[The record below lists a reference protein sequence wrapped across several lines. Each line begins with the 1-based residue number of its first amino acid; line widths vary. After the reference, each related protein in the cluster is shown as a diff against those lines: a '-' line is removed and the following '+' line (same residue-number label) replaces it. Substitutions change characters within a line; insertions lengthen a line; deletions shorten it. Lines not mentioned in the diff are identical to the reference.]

1 MSRPKR
7 RGGRFSVKVD
17 LAYALLVVLLSLLA
31 AGPAFQAGYWWG
43 AHDARHHVYF
53 LYEFDVAIRSGVLW
67 PRWSPDF
74 AFGYGYPFFNIYG
87 PLASILGE
95 AFHLVGLDLVNAVK
109 AVFVLS
115 LVASGLSMYGCARR
129 FFGPQ
134 AGLVAG
140 VSYVFL
146 PYHLANVYVRAALAE
161 SLAMVWLPLLFWG
174 FYATVMR
181 PRIPTIVGT
190 AAAYAALLL
199 SQNGLAVQMSIW
211 LAIYL
216 VALVLWRVADLGW
229 PRRALATLRPALTS
243 ALAPGLALGLGV
255 GLGGIFVVP
264 WVAEYRFVR
273 VDQWFTG
280 YYGYRDHF
288 VQLWQLFSP
297 LWGFGV
303 SVPGPRDTFPF
314 QLGLV
319 PLLLALFGLMVPL
332 RGWPARIRAF
342 FLISFLVFTGLMLDV
357 AAPLWEL
364 LGPLLQPAQFPW
376 RLLIFAGLAL
386 SLLAGAVLARPNRAS
401 RGAGV
406 LLALLVILGSAPA
419 LRAEIVPPAEG
430 PVGLASLMRFQQSA
444 GEMTGSPIWV
454 REIPSW
460 SPLADVWVAGGE
472 VASRVDYGA
481 LPDGVSVVSREHGS
495 QSELVDVEAGAPFKL
510 TWNIAYYP
518 GWSAYLVDPESG
530 AIQQELPIVPH
541 GSLGHLRVT
550 VPPGRHTVLVRFEDT
565 PPRRLGAAL
574 SGIALATVA
583 LLLAADALW
592 ARSRP
597 RIGLARP
604 ALPHGLAAV
613 SRHKPS

>member
-1 MSRPKR
+1 MSGGKERA
-7 RGGRFSVKVD
+7 GRFSGGVD
-17 LAYALLVVLLSLLA
+17 WAYALLVVLFSLFA

-95 AFHLVGLDLVNAVK
+95 AFHLVGLDLVDAVK

-134 AGLVAG
+134 AGLIAG

-174 FYATVMR
+174 FYATVTR

-211 LAIYL
+211 LALYL
-216 VALVLWRVADLGW
+216 VALLLWRLADLGW
-229 PRRALATLRPALTS
+229 PRRAAATLRPALGA
-243 ALAPGLALGLGV
+243 ALAPGLALGLGI
-255 GLGGIFVVP
+255 GLSGIFVVP

-273 VDQWFTG
+273 VDQWFSG

-297 LWGFGV
+297 FWGFGV

-319 PLLLALFGLMVPL
+319 PLLLALFGLMLPL
-332 RGWPARIRAF
+332 RGWRSRLRTF
-342 FLISFLVFTGLMLDV
+342 FLLSFLVFTFLMLEP
-357 AAPLWEL
+357 AAPLWVL
-364 LGPLLQPAQFPW
+364 LGSLLQPAQFPW

-386 SLLAGAVLARPNRAS
+386 SVLTGAVLARPGRAT

-406 LLALLVILGSAPA
+406 LLALLVVLGSASS

-430 PVGLASLMRFQQSA
+430 PVGLASLMRFQHDA
-444 GEMTGSPIWV
+444 GEMTGSPVWV
-454 REIPSW
+454 REIPAW

-472 VASRVDYGA
+472 VTSRVDYGA
-481 LPDGVSVVSREHGS
+481 LPRGVSVVSREHTS
-495 QSELVDVEAGAPFKL
+495 QSEVVDVEASAPFRL
-510 TWNIAYYP
+510 SWNIAYYP
-518 GWSAYLVDPESG
+518 GWRAYLLDPDSS
-530 AIQQELPIVPH
+530 AIEQELPIAPH
-541 GSLGHLRVT
+541 GSLGHITVT
-550 VPPGRHTVLVRFEDT
+550 VPAGHHAVLVRFEDT
-565 PPRRLGAAL
+565 APRRLGTAL
-574 SGIALATVA
+574 SGLTLAAVV
-583 LLLAADALW
+583 LLLLGDALS
-592 ARSRP
+592 ARSRR
-597 RIGLARP
+597 RIILPRP
-604 ALPHGLAAV
+604 AIRPRLAAV
-613 SRHKPS
+613 GRRQPR